1 VDKLRVAD
9 NIRRHLER
17 RIALLLDCKPED
29 LKQQRLGTLIHLLF
43 MLAGDSEEIGGF
55 RTSIRAVL
63 ELIGHQ
69 IVWADPSEPAEETK
83 TVKVEVIN

>member
-9 NIRRHLER
+9 NLRRHLKR

-29 LKQQRLGTLIHLLF
+29 LKQQL
-43 MLAGDSEEIGGF
+43 
-55 RTSIRAVL
+55 V
-63 ELIGHQ
+63 GHQ

-83 TVKVEVIN
+83 PVEKAEVIN